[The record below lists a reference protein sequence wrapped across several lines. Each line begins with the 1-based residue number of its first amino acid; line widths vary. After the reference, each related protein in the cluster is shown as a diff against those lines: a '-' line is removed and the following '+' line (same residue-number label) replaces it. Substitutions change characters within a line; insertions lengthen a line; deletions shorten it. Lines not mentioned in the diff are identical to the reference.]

1 MVWKCDN
8 CDTCNDENLER
19 CIVCDQPR
27 PSKITSGHVE
37 ELSVKEVSRNKEE
50 DTAILDKA
58 SPPCEESVSASEEP
72 SPGSKEESVPSED
85 NRLFWTVFAALVLVS
100 LVGGAI
106 FPRLLIIIHII
117 MLVISTIL
125 IILCISE
132 KNDEFLCVLIFS
144 MPISIAS
151 LSYMWVVGKLKASS
165 IVMAKAIAHFN
176 YMSIFWLA
184 ATIGCLITALLIS
197 SSQNEDTKKH
207 LPVIKIALVF
217 TIIGCI
223 LGKLMAKVFD

>member
-1 MVWKCDN
+1 M
-8 CDTCNDENLER
+8 
-19 CIVCDQPR
+19 CDQLR
-27 PSKITSGHVE
+27 PSKIIAETV
-37 ELSVKEVSRNKEE
+37 EE
-50 DTAILDKA
+50 DTNLSNDAVNL
-58 SPPCEESVSASEEP
+58 CEERVSVSKEP
-72 SPGSKEESVPSED
+72 SPDSKEESVSSED
-85 NRLFWTVFAALVLVS
+85 NRLFWTIFAALVLVS

-117 MLVISTIL
+117 MLVISTFL

-132 KNDEFLCVLIFS
+132 TNDEFLYGLIFS

-165 IVMAKAIAHFN
+165 SVMAKAIAHFN

-197 SSQNEDTKKH
+197 SSQNEDKKKC
-207 LPVIKIALVF
+207 LSVIKIALVF

>member
-8 CDTCNDENLER
+8 CDTCNDESLER
-19 CIVCDQPR
+19 CVVCDQPR
-27 PSKITSGHVE
+27 PSKITVAHFE
-37 ELSVKEVSRNKEE
+37 ELSVKEVSRNKEDDE
-50 DTAILDKA
+50 AILDVA
-58 SPPCEESVSASEEP
+58 PPPCEESVSTSEEP
-72 SPGSKEESVPSED
+72 SPGSKEESVSSED
-85 NRLFWTVFAALVLVS
+85 NRLFWTVFAALVLVF

-117 MLVISTIL
+117 MLVISTIS

-165 IVMAKAIAHFN
+165 SVMAKAIAHFN

-197 SSQNEDTKKH
+197 SSQNEDKKKC
-207 LPVIKIALVF
+207 LSVIKIALVF

-223 LGKLMAKVFD
+223 LGKLMAKLFD